1 MEPASL
7 HLLCPYDAIVR
18 CLDLKRSILRI
29 FGCNCKFEN
38 KSATLEKK
46 SSHCELIY
54 TKKQAINLI
63 LERIMK
69 KGELRCTLKLIV

>member
-1 MEPASL
+1 MGVANGACWSL
-7 HLLCPYDAIVR
+7 SIVPIQR
-18 CLDLKRSILRI
+18 HCAML
-29 FGCNCKFEN
+29 GPQTVEN
-38 KSATLEKK
+38 KNATLEKK
-46 SSHCELIY
+46 ISHCELIY